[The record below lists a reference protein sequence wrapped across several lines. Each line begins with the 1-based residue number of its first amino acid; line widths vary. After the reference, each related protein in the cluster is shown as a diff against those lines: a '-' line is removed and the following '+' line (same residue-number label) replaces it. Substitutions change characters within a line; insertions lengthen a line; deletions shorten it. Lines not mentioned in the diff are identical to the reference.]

1 MNRGQLTLRVSRM
14 LGIPVGTSDDEL
26 DESALLDELANEAV
40 LDILARTRIHVRRAQ
55 STLAVGW
62 TDFDLDDTVLTIHG
76 GIRAIGADGGSRL
89 LVEQKRDDL
98 IAGGYAFAGLT
109 RIVFGAP
116 SEGETIDFWYT
127 PMPSPMTQDS
137 DDPALR
143 QFGRI
148 PSDHHRAIINYMCW
162 HAADKAGDQGSAR
175 GDKYRTTYEGRDGA
189 GNIGS
194 DLGRIKMQIN
204 FLGSKVRV
212 SRQRE
217 MLVGDT
223 NPSYWTG

>member
-14 LGIPVGTSDDEL
+14 LGIPVGTSDDEV

-55 STLAVGW
+55 STLSEGS
-62 TDFDLDDTVLTIHG
+62 TDFDLADLVLTIHG
-76 GIRAIGADGGSRL
+76 GIRSIGADGERL

-98 IAGGYAFAGLT
+98 LAGGYAFAGLT
-109 RIVFGAP
+109 RIVLGTP
-116 SEGETIDFWYT
+116 STGETLDYWYT
-127 PMPSPMTQDS
+127 PMPSPMAQDS
-137 DDPALR
+137 DDPSVR

-175 GDKYRTTYEGRDGA
+175 GDKYRSAYEGKDGA
-189 GNIGS
+189 GSIGS

-212 SRQRE
+212 GRQRE
-217 MLVGDT
+217 TLVGDV